1 MSELAVTTNLA
12 RLNPPVFLQL
22 SDDVPH
28 FHGANLSTGC
38 NGRLTVLPGTEGS
51 EGDACVVASA
61 PAIGGR
67 GCR

>member
-22 SDDVPH
+22 SDDVPL

-38 NGRLTVLPGTEGS
+38 NGRLTVLPGTEGF
-51 EGDACVVASA
+51 ERDAWWS
-61 PAIGGR
+61 PPPRQRGGR